1 MNQGSHGARGPRPTK
16 VSLRERL
23 RLAVHE
29 SLLDATERAIVEDGV
44 EAASL
49 QSIAR
54 RADVAVGTIYN
65 YFNDRQELFRELF
78 MKRRTEVL
86 AAVDAGMKEAQGKPF
101 EAQLESF
108 ARALLGHY
116 DTRRDFMRVVFASE
130 TLRLQMMCDK
140 AGRLRPFLHELES
153 RAQRIMRVGVA
164 EQRIAEDDVP
174 LLAAVFTSVL
184 RGVVAVRLDQ
194 MAVLSDAAPRVV
206 ELFCQGAV
214 R

>member
-1 MNQGSHGARGPRPTK
+1 MNQGSRG
-16 VSLRERL
+16 LRARL

-29 SLLDATERAIVEDGV
+29 SLLEATERAIVEDGV

-78 MKRRTEVL
+78 MTRKTEVL
-86 AAVDAGMKEAQGKPF
+86 GAIDAGLKEAAHASF
-101 EAQLESF
+101 EGQLEAF

-116 DTRRDFMRVVFASE
+116 DMRRDFMRVVFASE

-140 AGRLRPFLHELES
+140 AGRHRPFLSELES
-153 RAQRIMRVGVA
+153 RAERIMRLGVR
-164 EQRIAEDDVP
+164 EKRVHEDDVE
-174 LLAAVFTSVL
+174 LLASVFTSVL
-184 RGVVAVRLDQ
+184 RGVVAQRLDQ
-194 MAVLSDAAPRVV
+194 TAVLADAAPRVV
-206 ELFCQGAV
+206 ELFCHGAM

>member
-1 MNQGSHGARGPRPTK
+1 MNQGSRG
-16 VSLRERL
+16 LRARL

-29 SLLDATERAIVEDGV
+29 SLLEATERAIVEDGV

-78 MKRRTEVL
+78 MKRRSEVL
-86 AAVDAGMKEAQGKPF
+86 AAVDNGMKEAADATF
-101 EAQLESF
+101 EVQLEAF

-116 DTRRDFMRVVFASE
+116 DMRRDFMRVVFASE

-153 RAQRIMRVGVA
+153 RAQRIMHVGVR
-164 EQRIAEDDVP
+164 EGHMREDDVE
-174 LLAAVFTSVL
+174 LFASVFTSVL
-184 RGVVAVRLDQ
+184 RGVVATELDQ
-194 MAVLSDAAPRVV
+194 MTVLADAAPRVV
-206 ELFCQGAV
+206 DLFCHGAV